1 MKYRMIAV
9 DIDGTLLNPAR
20 ELEKETVEA
29 ARRCMQEGAYFVLSS
44 GRMPPALS
52 KIAKELN
59 VNAPAVCYNGGA
71 VVDLMKGETLYSTP
85 VPLDLAREIAKEC
98 EKLGLYLHAFVH
110 GSYIAPY
117 YCSLT
122 KSYEQLCGVK
132 ATVVGGKISEH
143 LDEAPMKL
151 LVLDTP
157 TGAAKALPLLK
168 AKFEGRASLMHSQS
182 HMIECVDINTSKAGA
197 LEFLRR
203 RLGVEQQETCAFGD
217 GQNDLDMLD
226 WAATAY
232 VMENAP
238 ENVKAHNPRFRIAPP
253 NSALGVAKVLM
264 RALEEATEEHT
275 YDL

>member
-1 MKYRMIAV
+1 MRYRMIAA

-20 ELEKETVEA
+20 ELEQETIEA
-29 ARRCMQEGAYFVLSS
+29 ARKCMERGAYFVLSS
-44 GRMPPALS
+44 GRMPPAL
-52 KIAKELN
+52 KPIAQALK

-71 VVDLMKGETLYSTP
+71 VVDLLSGETLYSTP
-85 VPLDLAREIAKEC
+85 VPLELAREIAKEC

-110 GSYIAPY
+110 GSYIVPY

-132 ATVVGGKISEH
+132 AKVVNGKISEN

-157 TGAAKALPLLK
+157 AGAAKALPMLR

-197 LEFLRR
+197 LEFLRD
-203 RLGVEQQETCAFGD
+203 RLGVARSETCAFGD

-226 WAATAY
+226 WAAYPY
-232 VMENAP
+232 VMGNAP
-238 ENVKAHNPRFRIAPP
+238 DSVKQHSPRFMIAPP
-253 NSALGVAKVLM
+253 NTDLGVARVLEDE
-264 RALEEATEEHT
+264 LK
-275 YDL
+275 L

>member
-1 MKYRMIAV
+1 MRYRFIAV

-20 ELEKETVEA
+20 ELEKETIAA
-29 ARRCMQEGAYFVLSS
+29 ARKCMDRGAFFVLSS
-44 GRMPPALS
+44 GRMPPALRA
-52 KIAKELN
+52 IARELN

-71 VVDLMKGETLYSTP
+71 VVDLMGGETLYSTP
-85 VPLDLAREIAKEC
+85 VPLELARSIAREC

-122 KSYEQLCGVK
+122 ESYERLCGVK

-157 TGAAKALPLLK
+157 TGAAKALPILQE
-168 AKFEGRASLMHSQS
+168 KFAGKASLMHSQS
-182 HMIECVDINTSKAGA
+182 HMIECVDVNTSKAGA
-197 LEFLRR
+197 LEFLRK
-203 RLGVEQQETCAFGD
+203 RLGVDRSETCAFGD

-226 WAATAY
+226 WAQYAY
-232 VMENAP
+232 VMGNAP
-238 ENVKAHNPRFRIAPP
+238 ENVKKHNTRFMIAPP
-253 NSALGVAKVLM
+253 NTALGVA
-264 RALEEATEEHT
+264 RTLEEELA
-275 YDL
+275 L